1 MMNTKFVIVT
11 LACLSLLGCVTQKKY
26 DALLA
31 EKVALEADKIS
42 LNDELSDKNASME
55 KLEEQLA
62 SEKETVANLR
72 DQLAQSNES
81 LDSIQSQY
89 NTLSEYYDRVTS
101 NSGKLNQDLAAK
113 EKQLLQM
120 ESELSIATRKN
131 EELAAD
137 LAEREAKVIELER
150 ILAEKEA
157 AVNALKQK
165 VSEALLNFK
174 ENDLTIEVKNGKVYV
189 SLAEQL
195 LFNSGSTT
203 VDPKGVSALK
213 KLAQVLKDNSDVSIM
228 VEGHTDDVPIN
239 TGNKYL
245 NDNWDLSVLR
255 ATSIVR
261 ILVDNGASPDNV
273 TAAGKGEFAPKASN
287 DESAGRQLN
296 RRTEIILT
304 PKLDELFQLLESN

>member
-1 MMNTKFVIVT
+1 MNIKHVLIAVG
-11 LACLSLLGCVTQKKY
+11 LLSVLGCVTQKKY

-31 EKVALEADKIS
+31 EKVALESDKLA
-42 LNDELSDKNASME
+42 LNKNVSTKEAKIEELNKKLTQEKEQVEKLKSQLSD
-55 KLEEQLA
+55 
-62 SEKETVANLR
+62 SEN
-72 DQLAQSNES
+72 S
-81 LDSIQSQY
+81 LDSLQSQY
-89 NTLSEYYDRVTS
+89 NTLSDYYDRVTS

-120 ESELSIATRKN
+120 ETDLAVATQNN
-131 EELAAD
+131 EKLAAE

-213 KLAQVLKDNSDVSIM
+213 KLAQVLKDNPDVNIM
-228 VEGHTDDVPIN
+228 VEGHTDNVPIN

-245 NDNWDLSVLR
+245 KDNWDLSVLR

-261 ILVDNGASPDNV
+261 ILVDNGASTTNV
-273 TAAGKGEFAPKASN
+273 TAAGKGEFSPKVSN
-287 DESAGRQLN
+287 EDAGGRKLN